1 MLWRPEPDSVYL
13 TGDALHR
20 LGQNSAVEYFAARK
34 NSNVHHLEKK
44 IAQTL
49 FWVMRAQAT
58 EKIAA
63 AQATVC
69 KPLAEEIVHMLL
81 SGGKDLK
88 VALQKA
94 KILET
99 DKTKISTTNIELLFQ
114 CHCVVMEGELPATYF
129 RRCFAGDAL
138 HRLGQNSAV
147 EYFAARKNSNVHHL
161 EKKIA
166 QTLFWVMRAQATEK
180 IAAAQATVCKPLAEE
195 IVHMLLSGG
204 KDLKVALQKAKIL
217 ETDKTKIST
226 TNIEL
231 LFQCHCVVM
240 EGELPATYFR
250 RCFARRPFKARRI
263 CTCASFAQRGNCAHV
278 WFVAAMLGRCAD
290 PG

>member
-129 RRCFAGDAL
+129 RRCFA
-138 HRLGQNSAV
+138 
-147 EYFAARKNSNVHHL
+147 
-161 EKKIA
+161 
-166 QTLFWVMRAQATEK
+166 
-180 IAAAQATVCKPLAEE
+180 
-195 IVHMLLSGG
+195 
-204 KDLKVALQKAKIL
+204 
-217 ETDKTKIST
+217 
-226 TNIEL
+226 
-231 LFQCHCVVM
+231 
-240 EGELPATYFR
+240 
-250 RCFARRPFKARRI
+250 RRPFEARRI

-278 WFVAAMLGRCAD
+278 WFVAAMQGEIDLAAAPTRAKPGRKRAQSAT
-290 PG
+290 GAAKRQRK